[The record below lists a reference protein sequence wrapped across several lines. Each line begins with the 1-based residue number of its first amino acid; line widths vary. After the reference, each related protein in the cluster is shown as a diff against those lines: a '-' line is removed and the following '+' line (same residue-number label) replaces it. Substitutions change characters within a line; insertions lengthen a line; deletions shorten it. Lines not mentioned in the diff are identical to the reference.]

1 MSLRG
6 SIKRWKVPLISVGL
20 TGASA
25 FGIGAI
31 LKHSAERSRLE
42 LGRKLVLGVEPLKG
56 RMVGHDLDLPT
67 ATVRCQNCH
76 KIGQEPGKSF
86 APRLSQASLTG
97 LVKRRGGP
105 PSRYDVATF
114 CGVLADGVDPA
125 HVMIPQTMPR
135 YNLTEQE
142 CAALWTYVT
151 AN

>member
-1 MSLRG
+1 M
-6 SIKRWKVPLISVGL
+6 KRWKVPMISICL
-20 TGASA
+20 AGAA
-25 FGIGAI
+25 VLGIGAF
-31 LKHSAERSRLE
+31 LKHSAVRSRLE
-42 LGRKLVLGVEPLKG
+42 LGRKLFLGVEPLKG

-76 KIGQEPGKSF
+76 KIGQEPGNSF

-97 LVKRRGGP
+97 LVRRRGGP
-105 PSRYDVATF
+105 PSRYDVAKF
-114 CGVLADGVDPA
+114 CSVLAGGVDPA

-135 YNLTEQE
+135 YDLTEQE